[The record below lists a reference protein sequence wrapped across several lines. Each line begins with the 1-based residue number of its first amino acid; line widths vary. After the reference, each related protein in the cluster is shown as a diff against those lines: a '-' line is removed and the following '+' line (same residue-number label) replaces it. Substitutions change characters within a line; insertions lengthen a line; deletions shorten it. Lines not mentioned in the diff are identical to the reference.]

1 MNLNDFLLK
10 TYIHDEKYQV
20 RPAIVCKD
28 GLTLSVQGSYG
39 HWSIPRENNYEFEK
53 VEVGYPSQAV
63 PALLEYAEDKKKP
76 TKTVY
81 PFVPVSV
88 VQQVINEHGG
98 IDESKTFRKL

>member
-28 GLTLSVQGSYG
+28 GFFMSIQEVFTNEDSLQG
-39 HWSIPRENNYEFEK
+39 NDCEFEK
-53 VEVGYPSQAV
+53 VEVGYPS
-63 PALLEYAEDKKKP
+63 PANGFLKYIVASVD
-76 TKTVY
+76 
-81 PFVPVSV
+81 V
-88 VQQVINEHGG
+88 VQQVIDEHDG